1 MTRSEAGGSE
11 LAKRALDLTL
21 CALSAPLVLPVSL
34 ALGLAIRLESPGGAL
49 FRQVRVGR
57 HGQDFTVFKLR
68 TMVENAEHIGAG
80 LYAEANDPRFT
91 KVGLFARRFS
101 LDELPQVLNILRGEM
116 SWVGPRPALRLSVE
130 AYPEPYE
137 AILQVKPGL
146 TGLAQI
152 NGRNALVR
160 SARLAFDAEYARTW
174 TVLGDIQI
182 LLKTFRVVLLGE
194 GQLNDQSAA
203 DVEQ

>member
-1 MTRSEAGGSE
+1 MSGSE
-11 LAKRALDLTL
+11 RGKRALDLAL
-21 CALSAPLVLPVSL
+21 CALSAPVVLPVAL

-49 FRQVRVGR
+49 FRQARVGR
-57 HGQDFTVFKLR
+57 HGEDFTVFKLR
-68 TMVENAEHIGAG
+68 TMVENAEHLGAG
-80 LYAEANDPRFT
+80 LYNDANDPRFT
-91 KVGLFARRFS
+91 QVGLFARRFS

-116 SWVGPRPALRLSVE
+116 SWVGPRPMLRMVVD
-130 AYPEPYE
+130 AHPESYE

-146 TGLAQI
+146 TGLSQV

-160 SARLAFDAEYARTW
+160 SARLAYDAEYARTW
-174 TVLGDIQI
+174 TVLGDVEI